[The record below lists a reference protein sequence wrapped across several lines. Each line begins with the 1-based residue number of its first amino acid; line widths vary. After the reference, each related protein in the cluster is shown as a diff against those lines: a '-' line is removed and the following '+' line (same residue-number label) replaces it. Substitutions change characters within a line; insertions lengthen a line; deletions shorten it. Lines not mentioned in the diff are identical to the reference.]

1 VRRHV
6 AARSAAHADAPRA
19 MMGAM
24 AEGKRKR
31 KRGTRPTGPGGTDP
45 VVPPAPAVADRPA
58 PDEAGG
64 GRGAMSR
71 GYAKAEQK
79 NEAAREALEPLRDGE
94 RPGVVVAAVVW
105 LALIGAGMVY
115 TAITADGENAGSTRA
130 GNLVMLALIVVAA
143 VGTWRLRYWAILG
156 TQTILAL
163 SIVIGFVALVTLTT
177 AWLIPLAVAQPL
189 ISAVLFFRM
198 VKVMARVQKAE
209 LIRRGE
215 VPSGRPSA

>member
-1 VRRHV
+1 
-6 AARSAAHADAPRA
+6 
-19 MMGAM
+19 M

-31 KRGTRPTGPGGTDP
+31 KRGTRPAGTAGPGAATAT
-45 VVPPAPAVADRPA
+45 VAAEPPAPPA
-58 PDEAGG
+58 ADEAGG
-64 GRGAMSR
+64 GRGAMTR

-79 NEAAREALEPLRDGE
+79 NVAAREALEPLHGDE

-105 LALIGAGMVY
+105 LALIAAGMVY
-115 TAITADGENAGSTRA
+115 TAITAEGDNAGSTRL
-130 GNLVMLALIVVAA
+130 GNVAMIVLIVVAA
-143 VGTWRLRYWAILG
+143 VGTWRLKYWAILG

-163 SIVIGFVALVTLTT
+163 SIVIGFVALVTLTK
-177 AWLIPLAVAQPL
+177 AWLVPLAVAQPL

-215 VPSGRPSA
+215 VPADRPSA

>member
-1 VRRHV
+1 
-6 AARSAAHADAPRA
+6 
-19 MMGAM
+19 MMEGM

-31 KRGTRPTGPGGTDP
+31 KRGTRPAGTADPGAATAT
-45 VVPPAPAVADRPA
+45 VVAEPTAPPA
-58 PDEAGG
+58 DEAGG

-79 NEAAREALEPLRDGE
+79 NAATRAALEPLEPGD
-94 RPGVVVAAVVW
+94 RPGVVLAAVVW
-105 LALIGAGMVY
+105 LALIAAGMVY
-115 TAITADGENAGSTRA
+115 TAITADGDNAGSTRL
-130 GNLVMLALIVVAA
+130 GNVAMIVLIVVAA
-143 VGTWRLRYWAILG
+143 VGTWRLKYWAILG

-163 SIVIGFVALVTLTT
+163 SIVIGFVALVTLTK

-215 VPSGRPSA
+215 VPADRPSA